1 MVEGW
6 LALVQSSECL
16 YFRDDPPALTY
27 TNYPRC
33 VVYCAACTS
42 TTYKPLPLGPAFFMF
57 ALNPQSSV
65 ALVTQIVGGFR
76 QMVEDGSLRAG
87 AKLPSIRQFAH
98 ANGVSVYTVVDA
110 YDRLV
115 ALGYFQSQA
124 NSGFFVRSRNSGE
137 AASLGNPGQYS
148 FDSMWYLRRIFENR
162 ALRSK
167 PGCGWLPGDWLF
179 TEGVRRSL
187 RNLAAEDVDLGGYG
201 EPKGY
206 LPLRQMV
213 RDLLASREIVLNAE
227 QVLLTQGSSQAL
239 DLAARQLVSPGDAVL
254 VDEPGYANLLFSL
267 RFLGARL
274 VGAPRTPTGYDLET
288 LEARIIEHRPKVFFT
303 QPRLQGP
310 TGSTAVL
317 SHLHR
322 VLQLAEKYDFTIV
335 ENDIYADVDPESRPS
350 LASLDQLRR
359 VIYVSSFSKTISP
372 NIRVGYLAANPERL
386 EDLARLKMI
395 SGLTSSE
402 FTERLAYGVLI
413 DGRWRKHIKTL
424 KDRLAHGQQQLAMR
438 LLDMGF
444 ELFSEPKAGM
454 FLWARHPAVRN
465 AAELAYKAAEQDI
478 LLGPGHLFSVDL
490 EPSPWLRFNVAWAD
504 DEAVLHFLSSLKAA

>member
-1 MVEGW
+1 
-6 LALVQSSECL
+6 
-16 YFRDDPPALTY
+16 
-27 TNYPRC
+27 
-33 VVYCAACTS
+33 
-42 TTYKPLPLGPAFFMF
+42 MF
-57 ALNPQSSV
+57 VLDPQSTV

-76 QMVEDGSLRAG
+76 QMVDDGALRPG

-98 ANGVSVYTVVDA
+98 AHGVSVYTVVDA

-124 NSGFFVRSRNSGE
+124 NSGFFVRSRVSP
-137 AASLGNPGQYS
+137 AALPLGASSQYS

-179 TEGVRRSL
+179 TEGMRRSL

-206 LPLRQMV
+206 SPLRQVV
-213 RDLLASREIVLNAE
+213 RDLLASREIVVNAE
-227 QVLLTQGSSQAL
+227 QVLLTQGSSQGL
-239 DLAARQLVSPGDAVL
+239 DLAARQLVRPGDAVL

-274 VGAPRTPTGYDLET
+274 VGAPRTPAGYDLET
-288 LEARIIEHRPKVFFT
+288 LEARIIQHRPRVFFT
-303 QPRLQGP
+303 QPRLQSP

-322 VLQLAEKYDFTIV
+322 VLQLAEKYDFMVV
-335 ENDIYADVDPESRPS
+335 ENDIYADLDPESRPS
-350 LASLDQLRR
+350 LASLDQLKR
-359 VIYVSSFSKTISP
+359 VIYISSFSKTISP
-372 NIRVGYLAANPERL
+372 NIRAGYLAAAPELL
-386 EDLARLKMI
+386 EDLARLKMV

-402 FTERLAYGVLI
+402 FTERLAYGALV

-424 KDRLAHGQQQLAMR
+424 RDRLALGQRRLAS
-438 LLDMGF
+438 LLLAIGF
-444 ELFSEPKAGM
+444 ELFCEPKAGM
-454 FLWARHPAVRN
+454 FLWARHPAIQN
-465 AAELAYKAAEQDI
+465 AGELAYKAVEQDI

-490 EPSPWLRFNVAWAD
+490 EPSPWLRFNVAWSD
-504 DEAVLHFLSSLKAA
+504 DDALLRFLVTLKAA

>member
-1 MVEGW
+1 
-6 LALVQSSECL
+6 
-16 YFRDDPPALTY
+16 
-27 TNYPRC
+27 
-33 VVYCAACTS
+33 
-42 TTYKPLPLGPAFFMF
+42 
-57 ALNPQSSV
+57 
-65 ALVTQIVGGFR
+65 
-76 QMVEDGSLRAG
+76 MVEDGSLRAG

-98 ANGVSVYTVVDA
+98 AHGVSVYTVVDA

-124 NSGFFVRSRNSGE
+124 NSGFFVRSRVSQGTLSME
-137 AASLGNPGQYS
+137 ASSQYS

-179 TEGVRRSL
+179 TEGMRRSL
-187 RNLAAEDVDLGGYG
+187 RNLTSEDVDLGGYG

-206 LPLRQMV
+206 LPLRQVV
-213 RDLLASREIVLNAE
+213 RDLLASREVLVNAE
-227 QVLLTQGSSQAL
+227 QVLLTQGSSQGL
-239 DLAARQLVSPGDAVL
+239 DLAARQLVRPGDAVL
-254 VDEPGYANLLFSL
+254 VDEPGYANLLFAL

-274 VGAPRTPTGYDLET
+274 VGAPRTPAGYDLDA

-303 QPRLQGP
+303 QPRLQSP

-322 VLQLAEKYDFTIV
+322 VLQLAEKYDFIVV
-335 ENDIYADVDPESRPS
+335 ENDIYADLDPESRPS
-350 LASLDQLRR
+350 LASLDQLKR
-359 VIYVSSFSKTISP
+359 VIYISSFSKTISP
-372 NIRVGYLAANPERL
+372 NIRVGYLAANPELL

-402 FTERLAYGVLI
+402 FTERLAYGALI

-424 KDRLAHGQQQLAMR
+424 RDRLSLGQQLLASR
-438 LLDMGF
+438 LLALDF

-454 FLWARHPAVRN
+454 FLWARHPAVQN
-465 AAELAYKAAEQDI
+465 AGELAYKAAERDI

-504 DEAVLHFLSSLKAA
+504 DEAVLYFLAMLKAS

>member
-1 MVEGW
+1 
-6 LALVQSSECL
+6 
-16 YFRDDPPALTY
+16 
-27 TNYPRC
+27 
-33 VVYCAACTS
+33 
-42 TTYKPLPLGPAFFMF
+42 MF
-57 ALNPQSSV
+57 VLDPQSTV
-65 ALVTQIVGGFR
+65 PLVTQIVAGFR
-76 QMVEDGSLRAG
+76 QMVEDGALRAG

-124 NSGFFVRSRNSGE
+124 NSGFFVRSRTSTETVTAG
-137 AASLGNPGQYS
+137 GPGQYS

-179 TEGVRRSL
+179 ADGLRRSL

-206 LPLRQMV
+206 LPLRQLV
-213 RDLLASREIVLNAE
+213 RDLLAAREVLVNAD
-227 QVLLTQGSSQAL
+227 QVLLTQGSSQAM
-239 DLAARQLVSPGDAVL
+239 DLAARQLVRAGDAVL

-274 VGAPRTPTGYDLET
+274 VGAPRTPAGYDLDT

-303 QPRLQGP
+303 QPRLQSP
-310 TGSTAVL
+310 TGSSASL
-317 SHLHR
+317 AHLHR
-322 VLQLAEKYDFTIV
+322 VIQLAEKYDFIVV
-335 ENDIYADVDPESRPS
+335 ENDIYADLDPESRPS
-350 LASLDQLRR
+350 LASLDQLNR
-359 VIYVSSFSKTISP
+359 VIYISSFSKTISP
-372 NIRVGYLAANPERL
+372 NIRVGYVAANPERL

-402 FTERLAYGVLI
+402 FTERLAYGALT
-413 DGRWRKHIKTL
+413 DGRWRKHNKTL
-424 KDRLAHGQQQLAMR
+424 KDRLAKGQQQLATR

-444 ELFSEPKAGM
+444 ELFTEPKAGM
-454 FLWARHPAVRN
+454 FLWARHPEVQN
-465 AAELAYKAAEQDI
+465 ATELAYKAAEQDI

-490 EPSPWLRFNVAWAD
+490 EPSPWLRFNVAWGQ
-504 DEAVLHFLSSLKAA
+504 DEPTLQFLAGIKAP